1 MFLTSD
7 DTSLSFV
14 CDENFGSGT
23 FRDSTQVSPSLIS
36 SPKRKIYFFLKTL
49 SFAYLLITRVKS
61 ASKPNKCV
69 PLVLLIN
76 IISKSIP
83 QNKLN
88 STVMNIQFLHYLFF
102 HQYKLVLE

>member
-36 SPKRKIYFFLKTL
+36 SPETENLFFFKKLL
-49 SFAYLLITRVKS
+49 SFAYLLITRVK
-61 ASKPNKCV
+61 ALLNPNKCV
-69 PLVLLIN
+69 PP
-76 IISKSIP
+76 S
-83 QNKLN
+83 
-88 STVMNIQFLHYLFF
+88 F
-102 HQYKLVLE
+102 